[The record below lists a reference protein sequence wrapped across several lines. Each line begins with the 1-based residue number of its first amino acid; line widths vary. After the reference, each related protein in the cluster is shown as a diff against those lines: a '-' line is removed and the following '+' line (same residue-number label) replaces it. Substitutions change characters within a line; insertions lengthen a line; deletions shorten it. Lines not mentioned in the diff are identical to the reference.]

1 MQIAQWV
8 AAQAAA
14 HTTPLP
20 LIPALCTGE
29 VASSMS
35 MGHHE
40 SCATCARAVAEAQ
53 APALMDWRAQAAARV
68 CKPVGTWQSSQ
79 RQGPN
84 VTRVHPVCHGQSTGW
99 RRRPRWQSPAPTI
112 GRVRAWVALAARA
125 GGVLTSCC
133 GARSVRTSPGCFFVS
148 WCHRANVAAP
158 QCTPTCNCASAEERR
173 GRVRASSGAGGS
185 ARGQAWRAASAG
197 RGARLPG
204 ALAGLAASLENDE
217 QP

>member
-1 MQIAQWV
+1 MQITQWV

-35 MGHHE
+35 IGHHE

-79 RQGPN
+79 RQGPRKAFTQTATGLRLLCLPRS
-84 VTRVHPVCHGQSTGW
+84 TRGG
-99 RRRPRWQSPAPTI
+99 
-112 GRVRAWVALAARA
+112 ARA
-125 GGVLTSCC
+125 VASPRSRRGHRNQMARSRHPR
-133 GARSVRTSPGCFFVS
+133 RSVRTRRRHSRRSCRCV
-148 WCHRANVAAP
+148 
-158 QCTPTCNCASAEERR
+158 CA
-173 GRVRASSGAGGS
+173 
-185 ARGQAWRAASAG
+185 AASAG
-197 RGARLPG
+197 LCDTPSHIHTHKQGSHAVPKCAPSWRLRRCSSRP
-204 ALAGLAASLENDE
+204 
-217 QP
+217 QPPHAPRNATPRHRRRS

>member
-148 WCHRANVAAP
+148 WCHGAIVAAP
-158 QCTPTCNCASAEERR
+158 QCTHLDLREGAE
-173 GRVRASSGAGGS
+173 GARASESVIGCEAA